1 MPGGKTDVSLPH
13 GSTRLSPGCSPCTG
27 ADYQHPRRQDENDS
41 APLRSKFCWL
51 ITCAPKNLRFIS
63 HLNLSDFTLQL
74 AVLVLP
80 LCWIKEPSVP
90 GLLPITSLTKINQV
104 PSQSS

>member
-1 MPGGKTDVSLPH
+1 MSLCPMETPGSAH
-13 GSTRLSPGCSPCTG
+13 PGCSTCTR
-27 ADYQHPRRQDENDS
+27 AAYQHPRRQDEKDS

-51 ITCAPKNLRFIS
+51 ITCASKNVCFIS
-63 HLNLSDFTLQL
+63 RLNLSDFTFQL

-90 GLLPITSLTKINQV
+90 GLLPITALTDVNQV
-104 PSQSS
+104 PSQSSS